1 MEFLQKEIEDYV
13 VNWSED
19 ENALLKD
26 VSRET
31 YLKVQM
37 PQMCSGHYQGVVLK
51 MISNMIQPKRV
62 LEIGTFTGYATL
74 CLAEGLTEKGILY
87 TLDINEELEP
97 IFSKYFDASGLSKK
111 IKFIPGNAIKTIP
124 EIDEIFDLVFIDADK
139 HNYCNYFDL
148 VIEKTRIGG
157 FIIADNVLWSG
168 KVAQEKKD
176 KDTQAIHD
184 YNIKI
189 KNESRVENV
198 ILPIRDGLNIA
209 RRIK

>member
-1 MEFLQKEIEDYV
+1 MEFLQKEIENYV

-37 PQMCSGHYQGVVLK
+37 PQMCSGHYQGVILK
-51 MISNMIQPKRV
+51 MISNMIQPKRI

-74 CLAEGLTEKGILY
+74 CLAEGLTENGILY

-97 IFSKYFDASGLSKK
+97 IFSKYFKASEMGKK
-111 IKFIPGNAIKTIP
+111 IKFIPGNAIKNIP
-124 EIDEIFDLVFIDADK
+124 EIDEQFDLIFIDADK

-184 YNIKI
+184 YNNKI
-189 KNESRVENV
+189 KNDSRVENV

>member
-1 MEFLQKEIEDYV
+1 
-13 VNWSED
+13 
-19 ENALLKD
+19 
-26 VSRET
+26 
-31 YLKVQM
+31 
-37 PQMCSGHYQGVVLK
+37 

-74 CLAEGLTEKGILY
+74 CLAEGLPENGILY

-97 IFSKYFDASGLSKK
+97 LFSKYFDAIGLSKK

-139 HNYCNYFDL
+139 HNYCKYFDL

-168 KVAQEKKD
+168 KVVQEKKD

-189 KNESRVENV
+189 KNDSRVENV

>member
-13 VNWSED
+13 VNWSE
-19 ENALLKD
+19 EETALLKD

-51 MISNMIQPKRV
+51 MISTMIQPKRV

-74 CLAEGLTEKGILY
+74 CLAEGLPEKGILY

-97 IFSKYFDASGLSKK
+97 IFSKYFEASELSEK
-111 IKFIPGNAIKTIP
+111 IKFIPGNAIKNIP
-124 EIDEIFDLVFIDADK
+124 KIDEQFDLIFIDADK

-189 KNESRVENV
+189 KNDSRVESV